1 MKTFIVLIVLVIL
14 FTSEVLI
21 FKKKNWNKLVENTGE
36 KYEEIM
42 DKFD

>member
-36 KYEEIM
+36 KYEQLI
-42 DKFD
+42 DKLD

>member
-36 KYEEIM
+36 KYEQIM

>member
-1 MKTFIVLIVLVIL
+1 MKTIILVIVLVIL

-36 KYEEIM
+36 KYEQLI
-42 DKFD
+42 DILD